1 MPKTGILLLN
11 LGGPDTLDAVR
22 PFLTRLFS
30 DREIIRL
37 PGGPI
42 GQFFMGRLIA
52 YTRTKEVQENYARI
66 GGGSPIVRWST
77 LQGRGMVKRLRA
89 RGHDVEFALAMRY
102 WNPTTDEA
110 LDQLERAGCDRLLA
124 LTMYPHYSIATT
136 GSSVAELRR
145 VLKRRGSALPLETIE
160 AWYDHPSYL
169 DALAA
174 SLRDVLATL
183 PREETPA
190 GAKPTI
196 LISAHGLPQH
206 FIDDGDPYCD
216 HIKATMA
223 GLLARVPEA
232 AGLPAVLA
240 YQSRVGPV
248 PWIGPSTEET
258 IDRLGAAGV
267 KTVVAVPI
275 SFVSDHVE
283 TLYEIDM
290 LYGDQARARGIPTFV
305 RAAALNDDP
314 RFLDALAEIVEPRLS
329 APAGPANPPAGRAG
343 VPRAAADAANDPA
356 AAAR

>member
-11 LGGPDTLDAVR
+11 LGGPDSLEAVR

-30 DREIIRL
+30 DREIIKL

-42 GQFFMGRLIA
+42 GQYLIGRMIA
-52 YTRTKEVQENYARI
+52 YRRTKEVQENYARI
-66 GGGSPIVRWST
+66 GGSSPIVRWST
-77 LQGRGMVKRLRA
+77 LQGRGMVERLRA

-102 WNPTTDEA
+102 WNPTTDDA

-145 VLKRRGSALPLETIE
+145 VLKRRGSTLPLETIE
-160 AWYDHPSYL
+160 SWYDHPAYL

-174 SLRDVLATL
+174 PLRDVMATF
-183 PREETPA
+183 PR

-223 GLLARVPEA
+223 GLLARVPETT
-232 AGLPAVLA
+232 GCTTTLA

-258 IDRLGAAGV
+258 IDRLAAEGV
-267 KTVVAVPI
+267 KEVVVVSI

-283 TLYEIDM
+283 TLYEIDL
-290 LYGDQARARGIPTFV
+290 LYGDQARQRGITTFV
-305 RAAALNDDP
+305 RAAALNDAP
-314 RFLDALAEIVEPRLS
+314 RFLDALAAIVESRL
-329 APAGPANPPAGRAG
+329 AA
-343 VPRAAADAANDPA
+343 PRAVA
-356 AAAR
+356 AAP